1 MNCSIDR
8 CRSVARARG
17 SPVCNKLPNPER
29 LPLSRERAHYLLRDH
44 QSYPCHGVVEGF
56 TLVQL
61 KRVTRR
67 GEYALAEMLHFEDL
81 QVGQRWLSPARTITA
96 DDVTD
101 FAELT
106 GDHTAL
112 HAKSDEDGEPTS
124 PFRQP
129 VAHGL
134 LGLSVLAG
142 LSSEHP
148 RVQTLALV
156 GLGGWDFRHPI
167 YFGDTVH
174 VETQI
179 VAIEPHG
186 RRAGRVTWHRRLVG
200 SRGQVL
206 QEGSLVTLVATRTPR
221 PRIAA
226 TVDRTYAT
234 AELPKMSEPASH
246 PR

>member
-1 MNCSIDR
+1 MT
-8 CRSVARARG
+8 
-17 SPVCNKLPNPER
+17 E
-29 LPLSRERAHYLLRDH
+29 
-44 QSYPCHGVVEGF
+44 
-56 TLVQL
+56 T
-61 KRVTRR
+61 
-67 GEYALAEMLHFEDL
+67 LHFEDL

-106 GDHTAL
+106 GDHTPL
-112 HAKSDEDGEPTS
+112 HSSRDASEPAS
-124 PFRQP
+124 PFGRP

-156 GLGGWDFRHPI
+156 SLGGWEFRRPL

-174 VETQI
+174 VETEI
-179 VAIEPHG
+179 VEVEPHG
-186 RRAGRVTWHRRLVG
+186 RRAGRVTWHRRLLNAG
-200 SRGQVL
+200 GQVL
-206 QEGSLVTLVATRTPR
+206 QEGSLVTLVAARTLRSRTPR
-221 PRIAA
+221 TVGVAA
-226 TVDRTYAT
+226 KTSPYGAAPASPKVPT
-234 AELPKMSEPASH
+234 AASH

>member
-1 MNCSIDR
+1 MT
-8 CRSVARARG
+8 
-17 SPVCNKLPNPER
+17 E
-29 LPLSRERAHYLLRDH
+29 
-44 QSYPCHGVVEGF
+44 
-56 TLVQL
+56 T
-61 KRVTRR
+61 
-67 GEYALAEMLHFEDL
+67 LHFEDL

-106 GDHTAL
+106 GDHTPL
-112 HAKSDEDGEPTS
+112 HASRGPHAAGESPAGGHVSESPS
-124 PFRQP
+124 PFGRP

-156 GLGGWDFRHPI
+156 SLGSWEFRRPL
-167 YFGDTVH
+167 YFGDTVR

-179 VAIEPHG
+179 VEAEPHG
-186 RRAGRVTWHRRLVG
+186 RRAGRVTWHRRLIN
-200 SRGQVL
+200 SAGQVL
-206 QEGSLVTLVATRTPR
+206 QEGSLVTLVAARTLRTRAPR
-221 PRIAA
+221 AVAVAA
-226 TVDRTYAT
+226 KANGYAAAST
-234 AELPKMSEPASH
+234 LPKVPTAASH

>member
-1 MNCSIDR
+1 M
-8 CRSVARARG
+8 
-17 SPVCNKLPNPER
+17 
-29 LPLSRERAHYLLRDH
+29 
-44 QSYPCHGVVEGF
+44 
-56 TLVQL
+56 
-61 KRVTRR
+61 
-67 GEYALAEMLHFEDL
+67 AEMLHLEDL
-81 QVGQRWLSPARTITA
+81 QVGQRWLSPSRTIMA

-112 HAKSDEDGEPTS
+112 HAKSDEEGESLS
-124 PFRQP
+124 PFRRP

-156 GLGGWDFRHPI
+156 SLGGWEFRHPI

-174 VETQI
+174 VETEV

-186 RRAGRVTWHRRLVG
+186 RRAGRVTWYRRLIG
-200 SRGQVL
+200 SRGQLL
-206 QEGSLVTLVATRTPR
+206 QEGSLVTLVAARVPQPR
-221 PRIAA
+221 ATAA
-226 TVDRTYAT
+226 VVRSYAT
-234 AELPKMSEPASH
+234 AELPKMAESVSH

>member
-1 MNCSIDR
+1 
-8 CRSVARARG
+8 
-17 SPVCNKLPNPER
+17 
-29 LPLSRERAHYLLRDH
+29 
-44 QSYPCHGVVEGF
+44 
-56 TLVQL
+56 
-61 KRVTRR
+61 
-67 GEYALAEMLHFEDL
+67 MLHFEDL
-81 QVGQRWLSPARTITA
+81 QVGQRWLSPPRTITG

-106 GDHTAL
+106 GDHTPL
-112 HAKSDEDGEPTS
+112 HAASDETGEPIS
-124 PFRQP
+124 PFRRP

-156 GLGGWDFRHPI
+156 SLGGWEFRHPI

-174 VETQI
+174 VETEI

-186 RRAGRVTWHRRLVG
+186 RRAGRVTWFRRLMG
-200 SRGQVL
+200 SHGQVL
-206 QEGSLVTLVATRTPR
+206 QEGSLVTLVAARTRR
-221 PRIAA
+221 PRAA
-226 TVDRTYAT
+226 AALGHDYAAASST
-234 AELPKMSEPASH
+234 EMAKMAPQPVH

>member
-1 MNCSIDR
+1 M
-8 CRSVARARG
+8 
-17 SPVCNKLPNPER
+17 
-29 LPLSRERAHYLLRDH
+29 
-44 QSYPCHGVVEGF
+44 
-56 TLVQL
+56 
-61 KRVTRR
+61 
-67 GEYALAEMLHFEDL
+67 AETLHFEDL

-106 GDHTAL
+106 GDHTPL
-112 HAKSDEDGEPTS
+112 HASNAAGESSS
-124 PFRQP
+124 PFGRP

-156 GLGGWDFRHPI
+156 SLGNWEFRRPL

-174 VETQI
+174 VETEI
-179 VAIEPHG
+179 VDLEPHG
-186 RRAGRVTWHRRLVG
+186 RRAGRVTWHRRLI
-200 SRGQVL
+200 SAAGQIL
-206 QEGSLVTLVATRTPR
+206 QEGSLVTLVAARTAHKRKPQ
-221 PRIAA
+221 PVGVGAKLNSYTAA
-226 TVDRTYAT
+226 SG
-234 AELPKMSEPASH
+234 LPKVPTAASH

>member
-1 MNCSIDR
+1 MGLR
-8 CRSVARARG
+8 CG
-17 SPVCNKLPNPER
+17 NQIEL
-29 LPLSRERAHYLLRDH
+29 
-44 QSYPCHGVVEGF
+44 HGGDD
-56 TLVQL
+56 
-61 KRVTRR
+61 
-67 GEYALAEMLHFEDL
+67 ALAETLHFEDL
-81 QVGQRWLSPARTITA
+81 QVGQRWLSPSRTVTA

-106 GDHTAL
+106 GDHTPL
-112 HAKSDEDGEPTS
+112 HGSQPESTEAAS
-124 PFRQP
+124 PFGRP

-156 GLGGWDFRHPI
+156 SLGNWEFRRPL

-179 VAIEPHG
+179 VETEPHG
-186 RRAGRVTWHRRLVG
+186 RRAGRVTWQRRLISAAG
-200 SRGQVL
+200 HVL
-206 QEGSLVTLVATRTPR
+206 QEGSLVTLVAARTPR
-221 PRIAA
+221 ARVVAGKTTSYAPAA
-226 TVDRTYAT
+226 IPKVPT
-234 AELPKMSEPASH
+234 AASH

>member
-1 MNCSIDR
+1 M
-8 CRSVARARG
+8 
-17 SPVCNKLPNPER
+17 
-29 LPLSRERAHYLLRDH
+29 
-44 QSYPCHGVVEGF
+44 
-56 TLVQL
+56 
-61 KRVTRR
+61 
-67 GEYALAEMLHFEDL
+67 
-81 QVGQRWLSPARTITA
+81 A
-96 DDVTD
+96 DDVMD

-112 HAKSDEDGEPTS
+112 HANSDQEGESVS
-124 PFRQP
+124 PFRRP

-148 RVQTLALV
+148 RVQTLALIS
-156 GLGGWDFRHPI
+156 LGGWEFRHPI

-174 VETQI
+174 VETEI

-186 RRAGRVTWHRRLVG
+186 RRAGRVTWDRRLVG

-206 QEGSLVTLVATRTPR
+206 QEGSLVTLVAARTPR
-221 PRIAA
+221 PRAA
-226 TVDRTYAT
+226 TAVARTYAP
-234 AELPKMSEPASH
+234 AKLPKMPEPASQ